1 MAPEPKST
9 EELQNLLANTHSP
22 RELSA
27 YLKQHTLP
35 DSEMSFHQA
44 FQALLDKY
52 GLEKSEVIRRSNLDR
67 TYAYQILNGKKTPG
81 RDKVLALSI
90 AAGLSEKE
98 IRRLLEYAR
107 AGILYPRSARDS
119 VILFGIREHLG
130 LMDVNEMLMENG
142 EKIIE

>member
-1 MAPEPKST
+1 MSLEPKST
-9 EELQNLLANTHSP
+9 EELQNLLANTHSSK
-22 RELSA
+22 ELSK
-27 YLKQHTLP
+27 YLKQYTLP

-44 FQALLDKY
+44 FQALLNKY

-67 TYAYQILNGKKTPG
+67 TYAYQILNGKKIPG

-98 IRRLLEYAR
+98 VRRLLEYAGS
-107 AGILYPRSARDS
+107 GILYPRSSRDS
-119 VILFGIREHLG
+119 VILFGIRKHLG
-130 LMDVNEMLMENG
+130 LMDVNEMLMEMG